1 MVRNLDEG
9 QRSTEEQNGNDQG
22 WGPFPPTDGLSAV
35 IQDRGYQ
42 EHSRDVKLL
51 SVLIRRSATE
61 GRTLC
66 CGRGPVWLRLTA
78 PGAMARYGP
87 RQGGARGQHAPH
99 QPPTFHGLNFTCP
112 TAFPGAGCGRPSS
125 NPPSPRAA
133 APRGSGAGREPRG
146 AARAGRAEPGRAV
159 PYRGGARQRSQQ
171 HPEPGCR
178 DAAAEGRGA
187 RAAAPS
193 PRRRAKLNSQRDSAA
208 FLSPPGSEPP
218 ASPPT
223 SHPRPPCR
231 CHHPARAAGKRGRA
245 RSGAVRACP
254 TQPGRRRYR

>member
-9 QRSTEEQNGNDQG
+9 HRSTEEQNGNDQG

-125 NPPSPRAA
+125 NPPLPRAA
-133 APRGSGAGREPRG
+133 APREAAPVGSPAGRR
-146 AARAGRAEPGRAV
+146 GRAELSRAEPCRTGEERGSARSSTQSPAV
-159 PYRGGARQRSQQ
+159 GMRPQRGGER
-171 HPEPGCR
+171 E
-178 DAAAEGRGA
+178 
-187 RAAAPS
+187 
-193 PRRRAKLNSQRDSAA
+193 RRRL
-208 FLSPPGSEPP
+208 PPGEE
-218 ASPPT
+218 
-223 SHPRPPCR
+223 
-231 CHHPARAAGKRGRA
+231 
-245 RSGAVRACP
+245 RS
-254 TQPGRRRYR
+254 